1 MNDIK
6 KKLIEKVDHLKNGL
20 ALIYQHEE
28 DDVKRSYLVI
38 SAENLQDETV
48 IALLANGRN
57 LSILVSD
64 YFIKKNTKYRNV
76 KSSDIPLSCTL
87 SLEGLKELMSSLVD
101 NEALAGHDR
110 ILMRAV
116 KSTEILDDTSAEARI
131 LELMSNVDEADGVL
145 IYGLLMDDEKGQP
158 KEVVEQIAGVDTK
171 VITTDE
177 ILVSRFFNPNLIE
190 FTGVTDLELQQ
201 GDFKLYS
208 YYSEIDRRYHWAFVA
223 DDGSDKVPLVR
234 IESECLTGH
243 VFGSLLC
250 DCGDQLSKGLEEVQK
265 YGKGA
270 LVYLRQEG
278 RGIGLE
284 AKLDAY
290 YLQQVHGMDTVDANI
305 AVGMPEDARDYVIG
319 AQILNHLSFDFIKL
333 MTNNPA
339 KIDGLH
345 RYGLKIDAQVS
356 HIIPP
361 SKHNKRYLDT
371 KKTRMGHR
379 I

>member
-6 KKLIEKVDHLKNGL
+6 KELIGKVDHLKNGQ
-20 ALIYQHEE
+20 ALIYQH
-28 DDVKRSYLVI
+28 DADGNKRSYLVM
-38 SAENLQDETV
+38 SAENLKDDTV
-48 IALLANGRN
+48 KALLTNCRN

-64 YFIKKNTKYRNV
+64 YFIKKNTYYRNS
-76 KSSDIPLSCTL
+76 KSNEIPLSCDL
-87 SLEGLKELMSSLVD
+87 SLNGIKKLLEALVD
-101 NEALAGHDR
+101 NKSIDGQDR
-110 ILMRAV
+110 VLMRV
-116 KSTEILDDTSAEARI
+116 LKSTEILGDTTAEARI
-131 LELMSNVDEADGVL
+131 LELMSNVAEADGVL
-145 IYGLLMDDEKGQP
+145 LYGLLIDDGIAQPSETVEK
-158 KEVVEQIAGVDTK
+158 ISGVDTQ

-190 FTGVTDLELQQ
+190 FTGVTDVDLQQ
-201 GDFKLYS
+201 GKFQLYS

-223 DDGSDKVPLVR
+223 DDDSDKIPLVR

-278 RGIGLE
+278 RGIGLK

-319 AQILNHLSFDFIKL
+319 AQILNHLGFDAIKL

-339 KIDGLH
+339 KIDGLN

-361 SKHNKRYLDT
+361 SKHNKNYLET
-371 KKTRMGHR
+371 KKTRMGHKM
-379 I
+379 

>member
-6 KKLIEKVDHLKNGL
+6 KKLIEKVDHLKNGQ
-20 ALIYQHEE
+20 ALIYQH
-28 DDVKRSYLVI
+28 DVDGNKRSYLVM
-38 SAENLQDETV
+38 SAENLKDDTV
-48 IALLANGRN
+48 KALLTNCRN

-64 YFIKKNTKYRNV
+64 YFIKKNTQYRNS
-76 KSSDIPLSCTL
+76 KISEIPLSCNL
-87 SLEGLKELMSSLVD
+87 SLIGIKKLLGSLVE
-101 NEALAGHDR
+101 NKSIEGQDR
-110 ILMRAV
+110 ILMRV
-116 KSTEILDDTSAEARI
+116 LKSTEVLSDTSAEARI

-145 IYGLLMDDEKGQP
+145 LYGLLIDDENGQP
-158 KEVVEQIAGVDTK
+158 SETVEEISGVNTK

-190 FTGVTDLELQQ
+190 FTGVTDVDLQQ
-201 GDFKLYS
+201 GNFKLYS

-278 RGIGLE
+278 RGIGLK

-290 YLQQVHGMDTVDANI
+290 YLQQVHGMDTVDANL

-319 AQILNHLSFDFIKL
+319 AQILNHLSFDAIKL

-339 KIDGLH
+339 KIDGLN

-361 SKHNKRYLDT
+361 SKHNKNYLET
-371 KKTRMGHR
+371 KKTRMGHKM
-379 I
+379 